1 MSTWERFPFLLFTS
15 YNIYQRDA
23 TLGYK
28 KNVSKSYKNLS
39 PHPNATFLLYHI
51 ILGIGLSLRT
61 LREGTQL
68 LIPSQTLCW
77 IPFAIQL
84 AIMQMRCSK
93 AEAAVYD
100 C

>member
-1 MSTWERFPFLLFTS
+1 MRLWVTKKCFKILQKSVTTS
-15 YNIYQRDA
+15 KCN
-23 TLGYK
+23 
-28 KNVSKSYKNLS
+28 
-39 PHPNATFLLYHI
+39 FLLYRI
-51 ILGIGLSLRT
+51 ILDIGLSLRT

>member
-1 MSTWERFPFLLFTS
+1 MRLWVTKKCLKILQKSVTTS
-15 YNIYQRDA
+15 KCN
-23 TLGYK
+23 
-28 KNVSKSYKNLS
+28 
-39 PHPNATFLLYHI
+39 FLLYHI
-51 ILGIGLSLRT
+51 ILDIGLSLRT